1 MGPFQRHNKIG
12 LMHGADSGNL
22 MIYYND
28 KIMVIDFKVFESKSY
43 KFFIDE
49 KLCEIFVIKR
59 KGNKKYHYEFKFD
72 NKTKTAYNEKR
83 KAAIKKSN
91 IKGIAVMIGVPLA
104 IGLAIWSYSF
114 FRKAYLEYQFNN
126 NYTTEWA
133 TVRIYTEGRPNYFK
147 TYYHFMNKKGIPV
160 RSSST
165 FSSVPPTLP
174 NGLPLENGD
183 IFAVQFA
190 NKHDFYHKI
199 DYDQPD
205 VNTALN
211 MMERVAPVHIQHNQ
225 GKMKQELLCEIQ
237 AAFDIEGMN
246 GLANIVQQKTN
257 TSKNQKNNEDAYA
270 KMKRGSS
277 FQKAVG
283 KCWEEQLN

>member
-1 MGPFQRHNKIG
+1 
-12 LMHGADSGNL
+12 MHGGDSGNL

-49 KLCEIFVIKR
+49 KLCEIFIIKHTKN
-59 KGNKKYHYEFKFD
+59 KGYRYEFKFD

-91 IKGIAVMIGVPLA
+91 IKGISVMIGVPLA
-104 IGLAIWSYSF
+104 IGLVIWSYSF
-114 FRKAYLEYQFNN
+114 FRKIYLEYQFNN

-133 TVRIYTEGRPNYFK
+133 TTRVYTEGRPNYFK
-147 TYYHFMNKKGIPV
+147 TYYYFLGDEAKKI
-160 RSSST
+160 RSAST

-183 IFAVQFA
+183 KFAVKFA
-190 NKHDFYHKI
+190 KKHNFYHKI
-199 DYDQPD
+199 DYSSPD

-211 MMERVAPVHIQHNQ
+211 MMKRVAPFHFQHNQ
-225 GKMKQELLCEIQ
+225 GKMQQELLCEIQ
-237 AAFDIEGMN
+237 AAFDIKGMG
-246 GLANIVQQKTN
+246 GLANIIQQT
-257 TSKNQKNNEDAYA
+257 TSAEANPDYNQNSYL
-270 KMKRGSS
+270 KMKRDSP
-277 FQKAVG
+277 FQQAVEQ
-283 KCWEEQLN
+283 CWKEQVE